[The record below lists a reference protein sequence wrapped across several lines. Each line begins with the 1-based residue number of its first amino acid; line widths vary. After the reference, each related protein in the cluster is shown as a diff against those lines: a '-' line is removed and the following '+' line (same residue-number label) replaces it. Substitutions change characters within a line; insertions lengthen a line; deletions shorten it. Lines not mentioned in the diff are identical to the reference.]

1 MWLER
6 EKHGRSVNLQIQW
19 AIEKARV
26 RDEDRPIVHE
36 LNPCIYSCYC
46 SYSWCV
52 IFSFIRICRICF
64 DVPVEKIIFS
74 YTFVVDL
81 KVKADKFI
89 FDFFLSKLDGF
100 FDFLGGVLLF
110 SFTEWQSSNFWQEI
124 VNFIIGKWMI
134 FRVK

>member
-1 MWLER
+1 M
-6 EKHGRSVNLQIQW
+6 
-19 AIEKARV
+19 
-26 RDEDRPIVHE
+26 HE

-89 FDFFLSKLDGF
+89 FDFFCLNLTGSLI
-100 FDFLGGVLLF
+100 FLEAFCYLVLP
-110 SFTEWQSSNFWQEI
+110 SDK
-124 VNFIIGKWMI
+124 VVI
-134 FRVK
+134 FNKE